1 MFYWLVGSD
10 IHGAGWANIHDEQI
24 TTGSRGEAAVRNDGN
39 ILRYPWPPAQGLA
52 HSCQSNSALDATFA
66 WLVSQTLLGMCTT
79 ALHCTADPL
88 LPLPFLSPSFS
99 MDNTGVQYVR
109 ASPRWSSIFCVA
121 GLLRGMKTDQRRTR
135 TKSVVSEDG
144 LYGAFFEF
152 FFLKPIILKF

>member
-1 MFYWLVGSD
+1 MTVISSD
-10 IHGAGWANIHDEQI
+10 
-24 TTGSRGEAAVRNDGN
+24 T
-39 ILRYPWPPAQGLA
+39 LGLL
-52 HSCQSNSALDATFA
+52 HKA
-66 WLVSQTLLGMCTT
+66 WRTRVSPTVHWMQ
-79 ALHCTADPL
+79 L
-88 LPLPFLSPSFS
+88 LPDSSVRLCSACAPLHSIARPILSSLSPSFS